1 MKFALHENGKY
12 VSSQLRLIVI
22 VSLIENNLED

>member
-12 VSSQLRLIVI
+12 VSSKLRLIVI
-22 VSLIENNLED
+22 VCLIENNLED